1 MSENII
7 MVEELRKYFPL
18 KESFLFGSQKWIR
31 AIDGVSFEVK
41 HGETF
46 GLVGESGC
54 GKSTLA
60 RTILRLIEP
69 TSGKVYFKGKDIYAL
84 KKMELKEFRR
94 KVQIVFQD
102 PFASLDPRMVI
113 EDIISEPLSA
123 HNLFDKEEKRKVV
136 IDILEKVGLKTED
149 LRKYPHE
156 FSGGQR
162 QRIAIARALVLKPE
176 LVVLDEPT
184 SSLDV
189 SVQSQILNLLM
200 DLKRDFDL
208 TCLFISHN
216 LGVISH
222 ICERLGIMYLGKIVE
237 IGPAEK
243 IFESP
248 YHPYTQFLI
257 SAIPSVFPKK
267 YVKKVLMWFSDELPS
282 PLNPPSGCR
291 FHPRCPY
298 TMRVCKEKEPQLE
311 EIDKKHVSACYLYS

>member
-1 MSENII
+1 ME
-7 MVEELRKYFPL
+7 VEELRKYFPL
-18 KESFLFGSQKWIR
+18 KGGFLFGSQKWIK
-31 AIDGVSFEVK
+31 AIDGVSFEIK
-41 HGETF
+41 QGETF

-94 KVQIVFQD
+94 KAQIVFQD
-102 PFASLDPRMVI
+102 PFASLDPRMVV
-113 EDIISEPLSA
+113 EDIISEPLTA
-123 HNLFDKEEKRKVV
+123 HNLFNREERKKVV
-136 IDILEKVGLKTED
+136 VDILEKVGLKAED

-200 DLKRDFDL
+200 DLKKDFDL

-216 LGVISH
+216 LGVISYM
-222 ICERLGIMYLGKIVE
+222 CERVGVMYLGKIVE
-237 IGPAEK
+237 IGPTGK
-243 IFESP
+243 IFEAP
-248 YHPYTQFLI
+248 CHPYTQFLI
-257 SAIPSVFPKK
+257 SAIPSVFPEK
-267 YVKKVLMWFSDELPS
+267 YAKNIPMRFSDELPS

-298 TMRVCKEKEPQLE
+298 TMQVCKEKEPQLE
-311 EIDKKHVSACYLYS
+311 EIDKKHLSACHLYS